1 MSEIRV
7 NNITN
12 RTGISGPEIAGI
24 PVVDSTSYFVPPSG
38 RTGQRY
44 ADEGE
49 NIVRD
54 GLVLYLDAKYSY
66 PGATGTNPDVYT
78 WYDMSGNGNDGELV
92 GGVGYN
98 SANGGSLG
106 FDAIDDYIDT
116 SFSIPSMSS
125 EFSFEIVANISSG
138 QVSGI
143 GNQWGVLWN
152 TNPRGIATLGPGIA
166 IFKQGNP
173 NGPWDLYINSTYPF
187 PANLIANTWNNITYV
202 RDNSNSVK
210 IYVNGVSIAGTY
222 VDTTNHATVIRF
234 MKSNGTEPS
243 YIYSTLGKLAIAK
256 IYNRALSAAE
266 VLQNY
271 NATKSRFQ

>member
-1 MSEIRV
+1 MSVIHT

-12 RTGISGPEIAGI
+12 KDGTSGPTISGITTVNSTGFMRV
-24 PVVDSTSYFVPPSG
+24 PVGDT
-38 RTGQRY
+38 RTRLVRDY
-44 ADEGE
+44 E
-49 NIVRD
+49 NIVTN
-54 GLVLYLDAKYSY
+54 GLVLHLDAGRAASY
-66 PGATGTNPDVYT
+66 GGDGTIWRDL
-78 WYDMSGNGNDGELV
+78 SGQNNNGTLQ
-92 GGVGYN
+92 GGVGFTVDD
-98 SANGGSLG
+98 GGSLI
-106 FDAIDDYIDT
+106 FDAINDYIDT

-125 EFSFEIVANISSG
+125 EFSFEIIVNISSG

-152 TNPRGIATLGPGIA
+152 TNPGGSVFLGPNIS
-166 IFKQGNP
+166 ISKQSSS
-173 NGPWDLYINSTYPF
+173 NGPWDLYVNSTYPF
-187 PANLIANTWNNITYV
+187 PANLVANTWNNITYV

-256 IYNRALSAAE
+256 IYNRALTPQE
-266 VLQNY
+266 VQQNF
-271 NATKSRFQ
+271 NALRNRFSI